1 MAKTGPALIIY
12 PPLPALTSFF
22 FAVFYFILFFFFL
35 AKLHDLQ
42 DLSPQLGIEL
52 RSLAVEAQ
60 SSNHWTTKEFPVFLS
75 GYSIP
80 HSFWEP
86 SLLDVDVPSTKTLLP
101 RVYFQLSHFCSL

>member
-42 DLSPQLGIEL
+42 DLSPQPEIKPMSPVLETPSVN
-52 RSLAVEAQ
+52 R
-60 SSNHWTTKEFPVFLS
+60 WTAME
-75 GYSIP
+75 
-80 HSFWEP
+80 
-86 SLLDVDVPSTKTLLP
+86 VPGKF
-101 RVYFQLSHFCSL
+101 YNG